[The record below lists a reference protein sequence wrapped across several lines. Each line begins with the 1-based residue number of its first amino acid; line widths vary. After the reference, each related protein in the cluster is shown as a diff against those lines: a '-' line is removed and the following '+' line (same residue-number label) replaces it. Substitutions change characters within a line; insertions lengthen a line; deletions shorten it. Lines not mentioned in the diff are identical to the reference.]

1 MVKLTKSIELTL
13 SDILMAIDQLPP
25 KDRKAVVQHLIDEK
39 TGIKLTRY
47 ADMPKTLDLE
57 QMMKEQGYKGV
68 DWQEFDNLVSKFDVK
83 EPVEELIKQLTK

>member
-13 SDILMAIDQLPP
+13 SDILLAIDQLPP